1 MCAKGLVRSSLAATQ
16 EAYAAAGPPRHG
28 TALAFDQ
35 GIMKISDDNLRGR
48 IVLSNDGL
56 AIGEIER
63 LFIDP
68 ADLRVSSL
76 VVRLRKDAAERIGIH
91 RSLFHGATY
100 EISTALVQS
109 TGDVVILSVH
119 LDALR
124 PPEPVETSVP
134 AVH

>member
-1 MCAKGLVRSSLAATQ
+1 
-16 EAYAAAGPPRHG
+16 
-28 TALAFDQ
+28 
-35 GIMKISDDNLRGR
+35 MKISDDNLRGR

-56 AIGEIER
+56 AVGEIER
-63 LFIDP
+63 LYIDP
-68 ADLRVSSL
+68 ADLHVSSL

-124 PPEPVETSVP
+124 PPEPAETSAP